1 MLNGKN
7 LAIFDNFKVD
17 TKLPKYT
24 EIKKP
29 ESENSL
35 SYINDGMPISGGWG
49 SNTTF
54 SSVDNSI
61 SEFRTV
67 SVDYLKYLKN
77 QIDNEDIPIFT
88 KVKYYIFIYFTSLFV
103 KNKTK
108 DITVQKKYTIEEFFK
123 TIKNSKME
131 MNETKDILQ
140 KYETVLIEAKKNG
153 QQSLFEKLIRIKDVI
168 SAEARLIENGI
179 TKYVTE
185 EQVVKLYNDTDATK
199 KLKLTYLENYIRI
212 IPSDIIKL
220 KDIANEIK
228 VFDNYVI
235 LHFDPFNNST
245 DLTQKEKV
253 EAARSKDP
261 IIFGVIQNSRKLYFV
276 GDWVDEYCDLTLD
289 KMMET
294 IGDKELILTNES
306 VISYINKI

>member
-24 EIKKP
+24 EKIS
-29 ESENSL
+29 ESDNSDKID
-35 SYINDGMPISGGWG
+35 YADMPISGGWG
-49 SNTTF
+49 TTTTNF

-77 QIDNEDIPIFT
+77 QVDNEDIPIFT

-153 QQSLFEKLIRIKDVI
+153 QQSLFEKLIKIKDVI
-168 SAEARLIENGI
+168 SSEARLIENGI

-294 IGDKELILTNES
+294 IGDKELILTNKS